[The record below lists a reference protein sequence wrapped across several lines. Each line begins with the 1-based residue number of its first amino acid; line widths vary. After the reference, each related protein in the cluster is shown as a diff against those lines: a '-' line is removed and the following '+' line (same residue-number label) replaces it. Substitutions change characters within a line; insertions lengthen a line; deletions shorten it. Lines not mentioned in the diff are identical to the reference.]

1 MITKSNYLLL
11 LVSFVIGLIL
21 TIFFLGYNNIG
32 LTNTD
37 WVTNPDILSEFLAL
51 KFFLQDEWNFPIG
64 LNSNY
69 GELKN
74 SIVF

>member
-37 WVTNPDILSEFLAL
+37 WFTRYDTLSDFLAL
-51 KFFLQDEWNFPIG
+51 KFFYKMSGNFQ
-64 LNSNY
+64 
-69 GELKN
+69 
-74 SIVF
+74 